1 MQILIG
7 IDLARMIEMED
18 EYEQP
23 QDLFM
28 RPFAPTLNLFTFPGN
43 ITNWLS
49 VWLIM
54 NDLGK
59 VYNARMQVRRNL
71 SRPVVQE
78 SELQVR
84 GLRGARMG
92 EPARKTDV
100 TTLSWRTPIPLLQ
113 LLGLFDTN
121 RHHTAG
127 RC

>member
-49 VWLIM
+49 MWLIM

-71 SRPVVQE
+71 SVK
-78 SELQVR
+78 S
-84 GLRGARMG
+84 
-92 EPARKTDV
+92 
-100 TTLSWRTPIPLLQ
+100 
-113 LLGLFDTN
+113 
-121 RHHTAG
+121 
-127 RC
+127 C